1 MINMNIK
8 MYGTKGC
15 KGCDAL
21 RQNIEDSIIAK
32 NPIVNRC
39 GRKCCI
45 CTKNNRPQA
54 ADVRMLPY
62 QMRTFVRPDGTN
74 AAFSVIFHKSKWGN
88 TPNSSAKSH

>member
-1 MINMNIK
+1 MPQEALYTICRFSSE
-8 MYGTKGC
+8 KG
-15 KGCDAL
+15 AL

-32 NPIVNRC
+32 TPIVNRC

-54 ADVRMLPY
+54 TDVQMLPY
-62 QMRTFVRPDGTN
+62 ETRSAATGTGTRWPL
-74 AAFSVIFHKSKWGN
+74 SVIFHKSKWGN